1 SLGAAVLVGGGVMA
15 AVDEIVFHQL
25 LQWHHFFDQSTPMIG
40 IFSDGM
46 LHAAEL
52 IILVAGFFWIARLA
66 RRQALIPSWTRAGL
80 LLGMGG
86 FQLFDGIVDHKLLRL
101 HQVRYG
107 VELLPHALAGSLRGL
122 VLLLIGAWL
131 WRRPAAAARH
141 GRPGADAG
149 RGRADGLSGWPA
161 TAVAARSSLEL
172 LASAGPS
179 GRDEHGAVCHIAAG
193 DAPRPSG
200 PARAHAPAPAA
211 GHVRAPVA
219 GAGRPRFAA
228 VAYLAHCGST
238 RPGCCSAQRPAATA
252 GPSAHRTA
260 A

>member
-1 SLGAAVLVGGGVMA
+1 MEPGHSRGAAVLVGGGVMA

-40 IFSDGM
+40 IFSDGI

-107 VELLPHALAGSLRGL
+107 VELLPYDLAWNLCGL
-122 VLLLIGAWL
+122 VLLLIGVWL
-131 WRRPAAAARH
+131 WRRAAAAAR
-141 GRPGADAG
+141 
-149 RGRADGLSGWPA
+149 
-161 TAVAARSSLEL
+161 
-172 LASAGPS
+172 
-179 GRDEHGAVCHIAAG
+179 
-193 DAPRPSG
+193 
-200 PARAHAPAPAA
+200 
-211 GHVRAPVA
+211 
-219 GAGRPRFAA
+219 
-228 VAYLAHCGST
+228 
-238 RPGCCSAQRPAATA
+238 
-252 GPSAHRTA
+252 
-260 A
+260 